1 PSGERMHLRHAPPG
15 RTSIAIE
22 ITVKPC
28 GPHHCPARLGSIHAL
43 NTRLRG
49 ASKMRVMSNS
59 RSAGRRAE
67 LVLAAIVALSFRL
80 QPLPCRHQALP
91 HRPTLAPIFRLTTA
105 RALSAARFR
114 ILHVFVLVV
123 TTNPVHQVVVWA
135 GLIAALRRQI

>member
-1 PSGERMHLRHAPPG
+1 MHLRHAPPG

-67 LVLAAIVALSFRL
+67 LVLAAIAELVLAAIVALSVRL

-91 HRPTLAPIFRLTTA
+91 HRPTLAPIFRLTT
-105 RALSAARFR
+105 
-114 ILHVFVLVV
+114 
-123 TTNPVHQVVVWA
+123 
-135 GLIAALRRQI
+135 